1 MGSDMQT
8 KTNAPDSTSKGANTN
23 TSMVSSSMV
32 FVKQKA
38 KLYGVEI
45 HKSSDGYLVS
55 RWGLTKAFSD
65 SDDVVNFLKRM
76 GVET

>member
-1 MGSDMQT
+1 
-8 KTNAPDSTSKGANTN
+8 
-23 TSMVSSSMV
+23 MVSSSMV

>member
-1 MGSDMQT
+1 MHT

>member
-1 MGSDMQT
+1 MPA
-8 KTNAPDSTSKGANTN
+8 KNNAPDLTSKGANTN
-23 TSMVSSSMV
+23 TPMVSSSMV
-32 FVKQKA
+32 FIKQKA
-38 KLYGVEI
+38 KLYRVEI

-65 SDDVVNFLKRM
+65 SDDVMNFLKKM

>member
-1 MGSDMQT
+1 MS
-8 KTNAPDSTSKGANTN
+8 KNNAPDSTSKGAKPDGFMI
-23 TSMVSSSMV
+23 SPSMV

-45 HKSSDGYLVS
+45 HKFSDGYLVS
-55 RWGLTKAFSD
+55 RWGLTKAFTD
-65 SDDVVNFLKRM
+65 SGDVMVFLKRM

>member
-1 MGSDMQT
+1 MT
-8 KTNAPDSTSKGANTN
+8 KKNNAPDSTSKGANPN
-23 TSMVSSSMV
+23 TFISSPSMV

-55 RWGLTKAFSD
+55 RWGLTKAFAD
-65 SDDVVNFLKRM
+65 LDDVMNFLKRM
-76 GVET
+76 GVNT